1 MNQLIRK
8 AGEAAL
14 RLLYPNT
21 CPLCGRVTGREVCP
35 DCAREVRPLREPLC
49 KKCGKPIGSDQEEF
63 CRDCSRTRHYFDEG
77 RALWLHRKQAAWSIY
92 QFKFHNRRIYAGFY
106 ASEMARIYEGYI
118 RKRGITLIVPIPLG
132 RKKRRSRG
140 FNQAEI
146 LAEKLS
152 GKLQIPLDADHLV
165 RWRDTRPQKSLDP
178 AARRENVRGIFQWT
192 GRSLAGQKVLLIDDI
207 YTTGSTLNSAS
218 RTLKKAGAEKVYFLT
233 ISIGQ
238 GY

>member
-21 CPLCGRVTGREVCP
+21 CPLCGRVTEREVCP
-35 DCAREVRPLREPLC
+35 DCAREVLPLREPLC

-118 RKRGITLIVPIPLG
+118 RKRDISLIVPIPLG

-207 YTTGSTLNSAS
+207 YTTGSTLDSAS

>member
-21 CPLCGRVTGREVCP
+21 CPLCGRVTEREVCP

-92 QFKFHNRRIYAGFY
+92 QFKFNNRRIYAGFY

-118 RKRGITLIVPIPLG
+118 RKRDISLIVPIPLG

-207 YTTGSTLNSAS
+207 YTTGSTLDSAS

>member
-21 CPLCGRVTGREVCP
+21 CPLCGRVTEREVCP

-118 RKRGITLIVPIPLG
+118 RKRDISLIVPIPLG

-140 FNQAEI
+140 FNQAC
-146 LAEKLS
+146 LLYTS
-152 GKLQIPLDADHLV
+152 H
-165 RWRDTRPQKSLDP
+165 RWQ
-178 AARRENVRGIFQWT
+178 
-192 GRSLAGQKVLLIDDI
+192 
-207 YTTGSTLNSAS
+207 
-218 RTLKKAGAEKVYFLT
+218 
-233 ISIGQ
+233 
-238 GY
+238 